1 MNRVVSWSRT
11 RERANN
17 GEMVDSPVSD
27 ELVSSGRRR
36 AVLAKLPRMYRA
48 DGTAIR
54 VLLVDDV
61 YTTGA
66 TAKAVTRA
74 LLRGGAAG
82 VDVVVFARVV
92 EGLG

>member
-1 MNRVVSWSRT
+1 MVSSRSGLP
-11 RERANN
+11 RRKFSERAVSVN
-17 GEMVDSPVSD
+17 GKASERAANVQGAFRVST
-27 ELVSSGRRR
+27 EAR
-36 AVLAKLPRMYRA
+36 AKLAGRH
-48 DGTAIR
+48 